1 MLRAVIAE
9 EALDVRH
16 AANTPDVADEQRQ
29 SHHALDEVD
38 GNRLPGQPQRALD
51 PVGDERWQDKE
62 QQHRQR
68 QREGDQR
75 PLHRPFENLLRATVG
90 AGLALFLHSHL
101 GGEQQALDT
110 QPHGVPQEC
119 QAAQEGNARQPA
131 AVDAR
136 V

>member
-1 MLRAVIAE
+1 M
-9 EALDVRH
+9 
-16 AANTPDVADEQRQ
+16 N
-29 SHHALDEVD
+29 
-38 GNRLPGQPQRALD
+38 
-51 PVGDERWQDKE
+51 VGRTKNNK
-62 QQHRQR
+62 HRQC

-136 V
+136 VQRLGVDDDVALRVAHGDRQRP